1 LPDFSSCRVIRKQRI
16 LGLRFAQIT
25 SFDDF
30 MNLKAEWNRL
40 VKSTDIDHAFMR
52 HEWFESWIKNLM
64 SEGKLAIHTGWDNN
78 KLVAIAPLQITRQVR
93 KRLPLRL
100 LSFLRSS
107 VTPRSNFIID
117 SAIDPTP
124 FFDSVFSTKGWDVGE
139 LKALDSEVNITRIF
153 INYLKQNKR
162 FVIEHGLQSPYEIIE
177 TDWNTYFKNRPN
189 RFKNNFRSSNNRLNR
204 AKSFEIIR
212 IEDYE
217 TFAKYFD
224 TIVDISAGSW
234 KREVGTDLQ
243 SMPAMASFF
252 KDFCRLASDDN
263 LFLSNILI
271 LEGKPVAFDFYLKY
285 RNRVVVLRWEYDQD
299 FKYYKPGIV
308 LQNNTIKTTLD
319 SGRSL
324 EFDCS
329 GMASDHKREIVRD
342 IRRHIDIT
350 VARPG
355 LYGGLII
362 FLKKLMMPS
371 DDIHDDDINE
381 E

>member
-1 LPDFSSCRVIRKQRI
+1 
-16 LGLRFAQIT
+16 LGLRFVQIT
-25 SFDDF
+25 
-30 MNLKAEWNRL
+30 
-40 VKSTDIDHAFMR
+40 DHAFMR

-64 SEGKLAIHTGWDNN
+64 PKGKLAIHTAWDNN
-78 KLVAIAPLQITRQVR
+78 KLVAIAPLQITRQIR
-93 KRLPLRL
+93 KKLPLRL

-117 SAIDPTP
+117 GAIDPTP
-124 FFDSVFSTKGWDVGE
+124 FFDSVFSTKGWDVAE
-139 LKALDSEVNITRIF
+139 LKAVDSDVDITRIF

-177 TDWNTYFKNRPN
+177 TDWNTYFKDRPN
-189 RFKNNFRSSNNRLNR
+189 RFKNNFRSSQNRLNR

-224 TIVDISAGSW
+224 TIVEISARSW
-234 KREVGTDLQ
+234 KRDVGTDLQ
-243 SMPAMASFF
+243 SMPEMAAFF
-252 KDFCRLASDDN
+252 KNFCRLTSDDN
-263 LFLSNILI
+263 LFLSNVLI
-271 LEGKPVAFDFYLKY
+271 IEGKPAAFDFYLKY
-285 RNRVVVLRWEYDQD
+285 ENRVVVLRWEYDKD

-319 SGRSL
+319 MGQSL

-329 GMASDHKREIVRD
+329 GMTSEHKRLIADKTRQ
-342 IRRHIDIT
+342 HIDIT
-350 VARPG
+350 VARRG
-355 LYGGLII
+355 LLGGLIML
-362 FLKKLMMPS
+362 LKKVMMQS
-371 DDIHDDDINE
+371 DDVTDDNGAE